1 MIAYRA
7 EQERA
12 TSENEL
18 PAPRWL
24 FSQDGGVT
32 PWRPDY
38 VTITLT
44 RLRKSL
50 GLDSVRLHDLRHFV
64 ATSMLSDGVPLAT
77 VSSRLGHARASTT
90 LDRYSHW
97 MPQQDQDAADRLV
110 GLFS

>member
-1 MIAYRA
+1 MAYRVD
-7 EQERA
+7 QERA
-12 TSENEL
+12 AADNNL
-18 PAPRWL
+18 PAPSWL

-38 VTITLT
+38 VTLAIT

-50 GLDSVRLHDLRHFV
+50 GSDSVRLHDLRHFV

-77 VSSRLGHARASTT
+77 VSSRLGHARTST

-97 MPQQDQDAADRLV
+97 ITQQDQDAADRLDE
-110 GLFS
+110 LFK